1 MRAFVFMFVLIIL
14 GFANGFY
21 VLAKN
26 QLAAIKTEDGDPEIP
41 YMTYGQS
48 ILYVYTTSTGEFNT
62 DPFSKGEDMNLL
74 WAFFVITTFLL
85 SIVMLN
91 MLIAIMGSSYSKVSE
106 VAVASMLKERMLLIM
121 ENYFLVRSGTFR
133 KAKYLI
139 SFSPVQQTGEDEASQ
154 KM

>member
-26 QLAAIKTEDGDPEIP
+26 QLAAIKAEDGDPEIP

-62 DPFSKGEDMNLL
+62 DPFAKGEDEGLL

-85 SIVMLN
+85 TIVMLN
-91 MLIAIMGSSYSKVSE
+91 MLIAIMGSSYQKVSD

-121 ENYFLVRSGTFR
+121 ENYFLVRKADFR

-139 SFSPVQQTGEDEASQ
+139 SFSPVQQTGEDEAS
-154 KM
+154 

>member
-41 YMTYGQS
+41 YMTYMQS

-121 ENYFLVRSGTFR
+121 ENYFLVRSGAFR

-139 SFSPVQQTGEDEASQ
+139 SFSPV
-154 KM
+154 